1 MSLRVRMPENLSY
14 HLGLEGQ
21 GLRSRLG
28 LNTQPV
34 QTILVHITVV
44 VVFGVFLP
52 WWLGFQ
58 FLDPVTIAAYS
69 CLGVLFAAPAAAQG
83 FAGDRPRSLSEALA
97 RIAMAV
103 LYGEVM
109 AIVILL
115 TGFMTIFTTHA
126 RWLLAPDF
134 VSLAEAAAL
143 GISGSLALAA
153 IAAVVGLLLPKGAAR
168 MVLRIIFLGLLVL
181 FFFRSRWLPDVELT
195 GTAFCLAVAVAA
207 IAALRR
213 LIVSS

>member
-1 MSLRVRMPENLSY
+1 
-14 HLGLEGQ
+14 
-21 GLRSRLG
+21 
-28 LNTQPV
+28 
-34 QTILVHITVV
+34 
-44 VVFGVFLP
+44 
-52 WWLGFQ
+52 
-58 FLDPVTIAAYS
+58 
-69 CLGVLFAAPAAAQG
+69 
-83 FAGDRPRSLSEALA
+83 
-97 RIAMAV
+97 
-103 LYGEVM
+103 
-109 AIVILL
+109 
-115 TGFMTIFTTHA
+115 MTIFTTHA